1 MTRRFA
7 KSKPVTYAL
16 ICPPGKLLTSAR
28 GSLSVDVVAM
38 KEWAF
43 TVPLMGAG
51 VVALTVFSSVMM
63 ISFAVPGM
71 TVMIG
76 ADRDCPQSSAA
87 AASAISCEKPRIVK
101 KEMIEEIRC

>member
-1 MTRRFA
+1 MARRFA
-7 KSKPVTYAL
+7 ESRPVTYAL

-38 KEWAF
+38 KEWTF
-43 TVPLMGAG
+43 TVPLIGAG

-71 TVMIG
+71 TVIMG
-76 ADRDCPQSSAA
+76 ADKARPHSSAA
-87 AASAISCEKPRIVK
+87 AASAMIRERPCIVEKKI
-101 KEMIEEIRC
+101 MG